1 MAQIVKFSSAR
12 KTFSQVQ
19 VYKIHHGKLS
29 RCSLLGIGSCKKTKI
44 SLIRKI
50 EMVQHEAVRWICSNW
65 DREASVSNM
74 EASLCM
80 KKIENRGSI
89 VQLKMMQDLITREKQ
104 ICKKSL
110 PVHVVLMWDLYQF
123 MEVESLIL
131 HLFSPCHR
139 DVD

>member
-1 MAQIVKFSSAR
+1 
-12 KTFSQVQ
+12 
-19 VYKIHHGKLS
+19 
-29 RCSLLGIGSCKKTKI
+29 
-44 SLIRKI
+44 
-50 EMVQHEAVRWICSNW
+50 MVQHEAVRWICSNW

-139 DVD
+139 DRMWIELPKKTVNQADKSKFLNDIESYF